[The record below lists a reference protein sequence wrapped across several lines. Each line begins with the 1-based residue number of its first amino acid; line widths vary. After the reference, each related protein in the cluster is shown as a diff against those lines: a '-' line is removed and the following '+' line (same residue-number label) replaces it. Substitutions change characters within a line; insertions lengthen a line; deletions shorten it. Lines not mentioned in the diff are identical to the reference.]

1 MNERYIAA
9 IEVSSSK
16 IVAAI
21 GKTQGNGMLDIVAVE
36 HEATAE
42 GGVRY
47 GIIQNLEE
55 TSTTVARLFSRL
67 EQRQAISPRKIK
79 GVIVGLGGRSLRN
92 ITKEV
97 SLNLPEDTEINEEIL
112 QRLQESAENSAIEN
126 TLEVV
131 DAVPR
136 VFKVG
141 NSETSSPKGMIG
153 NHISGVYD
161 LIVCR
166 PELKRNI
173 KRTIEDKLRLEVQGF
188 VVTAMATGHLILT
201 PEEKRLG
208 CMLVDMGAETTTVTI
223 YQKGAL
229 YYFATIPMG
238 GRNISR
244 DIASLGVVDSKAEEI
259 KLTSGNAIADT
270 SNSTLNIN
278 GLKFSDISNLVV
290 ARSEEIV
297 ANIIEQ
303 LEYAG
308 LKETDI
314 PGGIICFGGGFRLKG
329 MRELLQIH
337 SDLPVRRATLPDYV
351 KVEDSRA
358 NNVEVTEIASVLYA
372 GATLTS
378 KESLQAPQKAPM
390 PVNGVLP
397 LDDPDEHETD
407 TQETHEPKPK
417 NSILENIGKFG
428 RKLGNLFGGPEEDD
442 TELL

>member
-1 MNERYIAA
+1 MKERYIAA

-21 GKTQGNGMLDIVAVE
+21 GKTVREGYLDIIAVE
-36 HEATAE
+36 HEPTKE
-42 GGVRY
+42 GGVRH
-47 GIIQNLEE
+47 GIIQNLED
-55 TSTTVARLFSRL
+55 TYLAVARLFTRL
-67 EQRQAISPRKIK
+67 EQRPSVSPRKIK
-79 GVIVGLGGRSLRN
+79 GVIVGLGGRSLKN

-97 SLNLPEDTEINEEIL
+97 SLSLPEDTEISDEIL
-112 QRLQESAENSAIEN
+112 DQLHSQAINSAIDN

-136 VFKVG
+136 VFRVG

-153 NHISGVYD
+153 NHISGIFD

-173 KRTIEDKLRLEVQGF
+173 RRVITDKLHLNVDGF

-208 CMLVDMGAETTTVTI
+208 CMLVDMGSETTTVTI

-229 YYFATIPMG
+229 HYFATLPMG
-238 GRNISR
+238 GRNISK

-259 KLTSGNAIADT
+259 KLASGNAIAE
-270 SNSTLNIN
+270 SGNSSLTIN
-278 GLKFSDISNLVV
+278 GQKLTDIQNLVV

-303 LEYAG
+303 IEYAG
-308 LKETDI
+308 LKETDLQ
-314 PGGIICFGGGFRLKG
+314 GGIICIGGGFRLKG
-329 MRELLQIH
+329 MKELLEIQ
-337 SDLPVRRATLPDYV
+337 SDLAVRRGSLPDYV
-351 KVEDSRA
+351 KVEDSRVG
-358 NNVEVTEIASVLYA
+358 NVELTEVASVLYA
-372 GATLTS
+372 GATLS
-378 KESLQAPQKAPM
+378 NEDSLEM
-390 PVNGVLP
+390 PERPEMPPNGVLP
-397 LDDPDEHETD
+397 LDEPVHEEKPVVEK
-407 TQETHEPKPK
+407 QEPKRK
-417 NSILENIGKFG
+417 NKF
-428 RKLGNLFGGPEEDD
+428 KDFFDNFFGGPAEDD